1 MKILAVDDEKL
12 ALDGLVRAIRAAAPE
27 AEVFGFRDPAEA
39 LRCAETNALYAV
51 FLDIEMRG
59 MDGITLAKQLLQAE
73 PKTNIIFTTGY
84 GEYAGRAFD
93 IHASGYIMKPVTEEK
108 VRAELGAL
116 RYRPAKEVK
125 PQLVIRAFGNFEAYV
140 GGEPVRFQ
148 TGMAKELLA
157 YLVDRRGA
165 VCSNGE
171 LLSALWEDESEDS
184 SHMSYLKK
192 IRRSLFDT
200 LEAVGCGDVIARSRG
215 GLAILTDKIDC
226 DYYQYLE
233 HGNEPGMPPLYRG
246 EYMMQYSWA
255 EFTHGILE
263 RESG

>member
-108 VRAELGAL
+108 VRAELSAL
-116 RYRPAKEVK
+116 RYRPAAEAK

-215 GLAILTDKIDC
+215 GLAILTD
-226 DYYQYLE
+226 
-233 HGNEPGMPPLYRG
+233 
-246 EYMMQYSWA
+246 
-255 EFTHGILE
+255 
-263 RESG
+263 

>member
-39 LRCAETNALYAV
+39 LRCAEKNPLYAV

-108 VRAELGAL
+108 VRAELSAL
-116 RYRPAKEVK
+116 RYRPAAEAK

-140 GGEPVRFQ
+140 GGEPVRFH
-148 TGMAKELLA
+148 
-157 YLVDRRGA
+157 
-165 VCSNGE
+165 
-171 LLSALWEDESEDS
+171 